1 MTYDKYKIN
10 KLGLITTTLI
20 GWWLISQVAF
30 ALTFVIHSGS
40 DIVGSLQSTTVI
52 GEQDFEDIGQQ
63 FDVGFY
69 ELMEANPGVNPYKPG
84 AGTTLTIPTQYILPS
99 GPHKG
104 IVINLAELRLYYF
117 HKDQKLVST
126 YPIGIGRPEWE
137 TPVDSGKITEKTKD
151 PSWHPPDSIRAW
163 YDEHD
168 MYLPDVVPPGPQNP
182 LGQYALRLSIPRYM
196 IHGTNMPNGI
206 GLRSS
211 SGCIRMHPKDI
222 ESLFY
227 KVSVGDPVRIVNKP
241 YKIGKRGSMIYAEAH
256 EPLSGSY
263 YNMHNHEEILRQAL
277 KEAANIGII
286 PNKELAKEALKR
298 SNGCPTL
305 IK

>member
-1 MTYDKYKIN
+1 MTNIN
-10 KLGLITTTLI
+10 KIGLITTILI
-20 GWWLISQVAF
+20 GWALVAPAAF

-40 DIVGSLQSTTVI
+40 DIVGSVQSAMVRE
-52 GEQDFEDIGQQ
+52 GEDFEDIGKK

-69 ELMEANPGVNPYKPG
+69 ELMEANPGVNPYHPR
-84 AGTTLTIPTQYILPS
+84 AGTALIIPTQYILPS
-99 GPHKG
+99 GPRKG

-117 HKDQKLVST
+117 HKDQKLVT
-126 YPIGIGRPEWE
+126 THPIGIGRPDWE
-137 TPVDSGKITEKTKD
+137 TPIANGKITEKIKD
-151 PSWHPPDSIRAW
+151 PAWHPPDSIRAW

-211 SGCIRMHPKDI
+211 SGCIRMHPEDI

-227 KVSVGDPVRIVNKP
+227 KVSTGDSVRIINKP
-241 YKIGKRGSMIYAEAH
+241 YKIGKRGSLVYAEAH

-263 YNMHNHEEILRQAL
+263 YNMQSHDEILEQAL
-277 KEAANIGII
+277 EEAAIVGIKFNSDI
-286 PNKELAKEALKR
+286 ARKSLKR
-298 SNGCPTL
+298 SKGYPTL
-305 IK
+305 IE